1 LCNTP
6 YREALAAFRRDCNET
21 ERITE
26 LLRGQFR
33 DELVPPLLD
42 VGAGS
47 GEVAFRAF
55 PQLKAFLLDREAGD
69 LPVSTNH
76 ERRVGDFAKADFGDM
91 KPKTLI
97 FSHSAYYFANDA
109 SAFGKT
115 LARSGAERALVVS
128 NEKDGLLK
136 DAADFVQSLGVS
148 FSNPFH
154 TPLPG
159 ATLLRKLPF
168 TGELDCK
175 DFHVM
180 AKHIVRTMLDL
191 ENCPLVSKVEDWLQS
206 RMKDPKAD
214 IVEAIYCY
222 RLRGTGNLDH

>member
-1 LCNTP
+1 LCDTP
-6 YREALAAFRRDCNET
+6 YREALAAFRRDCDET
-21 ERITE
+21 KRIVE

-55 PQLKAFLLDREAGD
+55 PESKAFLLDREAYE
-69 LPVSTNH
+69 LPVNPNH
-76 ERRVGDFAKADFGDM
+76 ERRVGDFAKADFAKM

-109 SAFGKT
+109 SMFGKT

-128 NEKDGLLK
+128 NEKEGLLK

-159 ATLLRKLPF
+159 AALQRKLTF
-168 TGELDCK
+168 TAELDCE
-175 DFHVM
+175 DFYVM

-191 ENCPLVSKVEDWLQS
+191 EDCPLVGKVEDWLQS
-206 RMKDPKAD
+206 KMKDSKAD
-214 IVEAIYCY
+214 IAEAIYCY
-222 RLRGTGNLDH
+222 RLQD